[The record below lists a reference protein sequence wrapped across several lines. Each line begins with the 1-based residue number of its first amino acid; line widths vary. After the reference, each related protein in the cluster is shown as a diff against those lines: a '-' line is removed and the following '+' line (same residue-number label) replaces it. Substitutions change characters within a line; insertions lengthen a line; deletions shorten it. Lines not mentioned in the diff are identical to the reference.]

1 MSSIAYATTSTIA
14 VEQDHSTQLKQFIEI
29 ETLTLEQKFNS
40 SLQEIELKINTLE
53 QDKNYQ
59 ELFITQYDDRVNTV
73 DWWMAFIGIVLS
85 ILGILTPIFVF
96 SYKNKI
102 DKNIK
107 EYERKIDQMVQK
119 GHETIEKIEL
129 SSELITTPDT
139 FKKEKTSNIE
149 PKSKIDELVIAAYA
163 LNTVPSKAIN
173 SWEEILAYAITQQDK
188 KAKALAYFYLGYMY
202 NELQQYSIAI
212 HYYTKAIEIK
222 PDFHQ
227 AYYNRGVAYAELGE
241 YDRAI
246 ADYTTAI
253 EITPDFHEA
262 YYNRGNAYAKLEEY
276 DLAIADYTK
285 AIELKPDDHEAYT
298 NRGIVYGK
306 LGKYDT
312 AIADYTK
319 AIEITP
325 DFHEAYTNRGIA
337 YAKLEEYDTAIA
349 DYTKAIELKP
359 DDHEAYY
366 NRGNAYYNLEKYDLA
381 IADYTT
387 AIELKPDFHEA
398 YTNRG
403 VAYAELGKYEQA
415 IADIEHTC
423 KLRPEL
429 KTPEREQYLHSL
441 KEQLRK
447 SNE

>member
-212 HYYTKAIEIK
+212 HYYTKVIEIA
-222 PDFHQ
+222 PS
-227 AYYNRGVAYAELGE
+227 
-241 YDRAI
+241 
-246 ADYTTAI
+246 
-253 EITPDFHEA
+253 
-262 YYNRGNAYAKLEEY
+262 
-276 DLAIADYTK
+276 
-285 AIELKPDDHEAYT
+285 DHEAYN
-298 NRGIVYGK
+298 NRGIAYYN

-312 AIADYTK
+312 AIADYTT
-319 AIEITP
+319 AIEIKS
-325 DFHEAYTNRGIA
+325 DYHGAYNNRGNA
-337 YAKLEEYDTAIA
+337 YAELGEYDTAIA
-349 DYTKAIELKP
+349 DYTKAIELNP
-359 DDHEAYY
+359 DYHKAYY
-366 NRGNAYYNLEKYDLA
+366 NRGATYADLGKYDLA

-387 AIELKPDFHEA
+387 AIELKSDYHEA
-398 YTNRG
+398 YYNRG
-403 VAYAELGKYEQA
+403 ATYAELGEYDTAIADYITAIELKSDYHEAYYNRGTAYAKLGEYDTAIADFTTAIEIKPDKHEAYYNRGSVYAKLEKYEQA
-415 IADIEHTC
+415 IADIEHAF
-423 KLRPEL
+423 KLHPEL